1 MTEVSKVIKIFTKK
15 SVHELYI
22 VNSFRSTGKIYLY

>member
-1 MTEVSKVIKIFTKK
+1 MAEVSKMFTKK
-15 SVHELYI
+15 SVHDFYI